1 MLCFKDKES
10 DENVLVF
17 YKSEA
22 SDESTSLCLRVI
34 RYLFL
39 WNVKFMTM
47 KVIIFY
53 EKKFMKKSF
62 VIL

>member
-1 MLCFKDKES
+1 MRVQVYVKSYQIFVLYEMLSF
-10 DENVLVF
+10 V
-17 YKSEA
+17 
-22 SDESTSLCLRVI
+22 
-34 RYLFL
+34 
-39 WNVKFMTM
+39 TM